1 MRIFWSFWDSNWL
14 SSLLIF
20 HKMVKTQ
27 AIIQIDNLNSMLPIF
42 WWQSILCDHWFITDS
57 SYLKGNEILNN
68 AIENYLLITY
78 PRFRSDL
85 LKFIGMYLIL
95 SITTN
100 NNTFLLT
107 INQSLI
113 QLLHCNIYKNNS
125 HFLIEFPIAGL
136 FESINTFEEFS
147 IFVKSKLTIIICLV
161 INSVYCIMSANVDK
175 Q

>member
-1 MRIFWSFWDSNWL
+1 MTI
-14 SSLLIF
+14 
-20 HKMVKTQ
+20 
-27 AIIQIDNLNSMLPIF
+27 NSMWSLIY
-42 WWQSILCDHWFITDS
+42 HWFIIFKRQWDF
-57 SYLKGNEILNN
+57 KQCDW
-68 AIENYLLITY
+68 NYLLITY